1 MVTRRFCAF
10 HFPDGRACHSPPL
23 HDSNF
28 CLMHSPEHAKEVQE
42 ARRLGG
48 LRRKRE
54 VTIAG
59 AYNLE
64 PLDTI
69 DGIHRLIDLV
79 VLDTVGMENGI
90 ARNSLLA
97 YSAMVALRALELR
110 EIKQRLM
117 SLEQSVG
124 PNNAQL
130 ALPIF
135 DVEQELLKPDDK
147 EQHDSQQTT
156 G

>member
-1 MVTRRFCAF
+1 MVTRRLCAF
-10 HFPDGRACHSPPL
+10 RFPTGEPCHSPPL
-23 HDSNF
+23 HDGDF

-69 DGIHRLIDLV
+69 DGIRRLIDLV

-90 ARNSLLA
+90 ARNRLLA

-117 SLEQSVG
+117 ILEQSVS
-124 PNNAQL
+124 PNSAQL